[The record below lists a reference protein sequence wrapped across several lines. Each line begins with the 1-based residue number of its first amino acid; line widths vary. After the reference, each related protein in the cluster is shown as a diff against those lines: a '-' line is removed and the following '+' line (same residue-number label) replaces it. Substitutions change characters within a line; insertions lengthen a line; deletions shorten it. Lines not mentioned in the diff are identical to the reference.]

1 VPSPVAHFL
10 AGLVTHAGTSP
21 SPDMG
26 LRRRTVITVAA
37 AVAPDLDFAFVP
49 FGLAVHQGASH
60 SVGAALLAGAA
71 VAAFAAILRCPRAVA
86 LGLAAFLG
94 WSSHVVLDML
104 NLDTHPP
111 IGVLALWPLGE
122 GYYKVPWPI
131 FMDIGRTLEWTT
143 VRHNALA
150 LAWEAALLCPLLA
163 VIWRAR
169 TARGR

>member
-1 VPSPVAHFL
+1 
-10 AGLVTHAGTSP
+10 
-21 SPDMG
+21 
-26 LRRRTVITVAA
+26 
-37 AVAPDLDFAFVP
+37 
-49 FGLAVHQGASH
+49 
-60 SVGAALLAGAA
+60 
-71 VAAFAAILRCPRAVA
+71 VAAFAAILRWPRAVA